1 MEKNGKMICWFIA
14 GGLERSI
21 AKADVERHRRRR
33 VSALVAP
40 GTRQA
45 GRRCFNNRA
54 GSGSGRGSARLIK
67 NKYQEKKSVYA
78 HTHTH
83 TRVGCFHS
91 LSVRVC

>member
-45 GRRCFNNRA
+45 GAVLITGRA
-54 GSGSGRGSARLIK
+54 AAEAAL
-67 NKYQEKKSVYA
+67 V
-78 HTHTH
+78 
-83 TRVGCFHS
+83 
-91 LSVRVC
+91 